1 MLGRETSRRLHVEL
15 KLVYERIRCMPL
27 MRMGDEGNE
36 VWRSV
41 FEAVDGR
48 RPTLMGYARIA
59 GCPQLFISTVAF
71 RQSKVQ

>member
-27 MRMGDEGNE
+27 MRMGDEGK
-36 VWRSV
+36 RSV

-59 GCPQLFISTVAF
+59 GCPQLFISITVAF
-71 RQSKVQ
+71 RRSKVQ